1 MIIKNKKMINYIKTI
16 LGSNTQKVQHDFVET
31 ILEEKRKEIKRRKNN
46 VVQKK

>member
-1 MIIKNKKMINYIKTI
+1 MILKNKKMINYIKTI
-16 LGSNTQKVQHDFVET
+16 LGSNTQKVQDDFVET

>member
-16 LGSNTQKVQHDFVET
+16 LGTNTKVQDDFVET
-31 ILEEKRKEIKRRKNN
+31 ILEEKRKELMKRRKN

>member
-16 LGSNTQKVQHDFVET
+16 LGTNTKVQDDFVET
-31 ILEEKRKEIKRRKNN
+31 ILEEKRKELIKRRKN